1 MMVFKISNE
10 IFIQMLITVNMFD
23 IKSKTVINNYT

>member
-1 MMVFKISNE
+1 MMVFQISNE
-10 IFIQMLITVNMFD
+10 IFIKMLITVNMFD